1 MVLFRPAR
9 KRSNGVTQVCLRA
22 TCSRPAGTGA
32 GGTHSKPDGPLRGAG
47 TVEFC
52 SIFFF
57 FPIACAGLI
66 CAALSLIHRPLGN
79 VILRYRQR
87 FILEKILF
95 ERQGFLCSLLREAG
109 GITLPLIR
117 SVATL
122 RSWNLDKQMS
132 IRLFKSLP
140 LFEKKE
146 QEKNLL
152 WLEVSTFTP
161 LFSLVK
167 NRCRHPWHFS
177 FPRSQQSTWVMRR

>member
-32 GGTHSKPDGPLRGAG
+32 GGTHSKPDGSLRGAG
-47 TVEFC
+47 TVEFR

-57 FPIACAGLI
+57 PLACAGLI

-87 FILEKILF
+87 FILEKIWF

-140 LFEKKE
+140 LRKKRAR
-146 QEKNLL
+146 KNLL
-152 WLEVSTFTP
+152 WLEVSTLSP
-161 LFSLVK
+161 WRLFSLVK
-167 NRCRHPWHFS
+167 NWCRHPWHFS
-177 FPRSQQSTWVMRR
+177 FPRSQQSTWVMRC